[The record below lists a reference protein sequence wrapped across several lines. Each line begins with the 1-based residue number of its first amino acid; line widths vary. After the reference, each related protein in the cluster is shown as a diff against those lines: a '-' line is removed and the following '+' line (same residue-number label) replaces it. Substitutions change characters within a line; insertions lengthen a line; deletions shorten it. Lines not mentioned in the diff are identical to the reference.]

1 MKGTDLEQKLRALV
15 EEIVMRVLK
24 RKLLIVITGGTIG
37 LDTALEGLKE
47 EETRMDLL
55 FSAAA
60 SKIHDKKVI
69 QNKLKADKV
78 FVEGKDR
85 IDNVKDYS
93 GVVFA
98 VLTRNT
104 ASKAANL
111 LLDGYVVEVLIDALM
126 LGIPVVAAKDAA
138 DIGSQGW
145 NDLGYNWGNENLRH
159 AFCENLLKLQDFGVH
174 VCPSSKLSGIV
185 REVIFGISTNT
196 MDVKTSNNASKTLID
211 KNPVTRKDIIP
222 YLDTK
227 SEIYIPNNVL
237 ITPLAQDIIEDF
249 NLKIIRE

>member
-1 MKGTDLEQKLRALV
+1 MKDTDLEQKLRDLV
-15 EEIVMRVLK
+15 EEIVMKVLK

-60 SKIHDKKVI
+60 SKIHDKKI
-69 QNKLKADKV
+69 IRDKLKADKV
-78 FVEGKDR
+78 FVEGQDR

-93 GVVFA
+93 GIVFA

-126 LGIPVVAAKDAA
+126 LGIPVVASGDAA
-138 DIGSQGW
+138 DIESLGW
-145 NDLGYNWGNENLRH
+145 RNLGFRWANENLRH
-159 AFCENLLKLQDFGVH
+159 AFCKNLSKLRDFGVH
-174 VCPSSKLSGIV
+174 VCSSSKLSDVV
-185 REVIFGISTNT
+185 RDVIFGISTKT
-196 MDVKTSNNASKTLID
+196 KGVKTPNNASKTLID

-237 ITPLAQDIIEDF
+237 ITPLAQDIIEEF